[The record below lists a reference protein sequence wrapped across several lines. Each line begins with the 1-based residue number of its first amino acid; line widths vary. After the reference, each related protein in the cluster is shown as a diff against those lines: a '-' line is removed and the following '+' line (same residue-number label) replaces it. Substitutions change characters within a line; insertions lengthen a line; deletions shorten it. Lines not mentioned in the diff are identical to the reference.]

1 YTDPFGLCVPWCT
14 ALAGAAL
21 GAVGTV
27 AYNMYKGNDWKQN
40 VVRNTLIGGAVGLA
54 GGAGYA
60 TATANPVTTLGLA
73 SAGAGSVNRV
83 VSGAGRSIQAAI
95 ELGNKAGLTQS
106 QAIQAVTKVL
116 SNTGR
121 ATGGVVDAAN
131 GGRLILPAQAGM
143 NQPIVHVAADGV
155 AKMGS
160 ATVRFMVE
168 NGQTV
173 TKV

>member
-1 YTDPFGLCVPWCT
+1 YLRNRWYDPQTGRFLSQDPIGLAGRVNLYAYAGNNPTAYTDPFGLCVPWCT

-106 QAIQAVTKVL
+106 QAIQAVTK
-116 SNTGR
+116 
-121 ATGGVVDAAN
+121 
-131 GGRLILPAQAGM
+131 
-143 NQPIVHVAADGV
+143 
-155 AKMGS
+155 
-160 ATVRFMVE
+160 
-168 NGQTV
+168 
-173 TKV
+173 